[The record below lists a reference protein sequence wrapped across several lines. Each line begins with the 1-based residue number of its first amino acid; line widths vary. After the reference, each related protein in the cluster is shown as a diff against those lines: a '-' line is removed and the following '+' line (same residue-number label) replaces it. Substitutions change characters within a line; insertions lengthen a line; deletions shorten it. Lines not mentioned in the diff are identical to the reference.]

1 MVKETKTMVTILN
14 ENNVTVLQGAKG
26 SALWVSQDEMTT
38 ATGWALKT
46 EGFCKDEVCVP
57 VPASKSEGLMADGRV
72 NLSEVWQLMGKPA
85 AVSNDGDVWS
95 LGEAANDRNEAMLS
109 LEAPDFSLPDFN
121 GKLHSLTD
129 FRRKRVLLITWA
141 SW

>member
-1 MVKETKTMVTILN
+1 MTMVTILN
-14 ENNVTVLQGAKG
+14 ENNVTALQGAAG

-57 VPASKSEGLMADGRV
+57 VPASKAEGLIADGRV

>member
-1 MVKETKTMVTILN
+1 MVTILN
-14 ENNVTVLQGAKG
+14 ENNVTVLQGAEG

>member
-1 MVKETKTMVTILN
+1 MVTILN
-14 ENNVTVLQGAKG
+14 ENKVTVLQGAAG
-26 SALWVSQDEMTT
+26 SALWVSPDEMTA

-46 EGFCKDEVCVP
+46 EGLCKDEVCVP
-57 VPASKSEGLMADGRV
+57 VPARKSEGLIADGRV
-72 NLSEVWQLMGKPA
+72 NLSEVWKLMGKPA

-95 LGEAANDRNEAMLS
+95 LGEAASDRNGAMLS
-109 LEAPDFSLPDFN
+109 LEAPDFSLPDFS

>member
-1 MVKETKTMVTILN
+1 M
-14 ENNVTVLQGAKG
+14 TVLQGAAA

-46 EGFCKDEVCVP
+46 EGFARMKSVCLFRRVTQKG
-57 VPASKSEGLMADGRV
+57 SLLMAG
-72 NLSEVWQLMGKPA
+72 LTCLKFGKLMGKPA

-109 LEAPDFSLPDFN
+109 LQAADFSLPDFN

>member
-1 MVKETKTMVTILN
+1 MVTILN
-14 ENNVTVLQGAKG
+14 ENNVTVLQVAAG
-26 SALWVSQDEMTT
+26 SELWVSQDEMTT

-57 VPASKSEGLMADGRV
+57 VPASKSEGLIADGRV

>member
-1 MVKETKTMVTILN
+1 MTMVTILN
-14 ENNVTVLQGAKG
+14 ENNVMALQGAAG

-57 VPASKSEGLMADGRV
+57 VPASKAEGLIADGRV

-95 LGEAANDRNEAMLS
+95 LGEAANDRNKAMLS

>member
-1 MVKETKTMVTILN
+1 MI
-14 ENNVTVLQGAKG
+14 TVLSDNKVTEVEG
-26 SALWVSQDEMTT
+26 SSPWINKDDMAA
-38 ATGWALKT
+38 ATGWVLKP
-46 EGFCKDEVCVP
+46 EGFCKDDTCVP
-57 VPASKSEGLMADGRV
+57 VPAGRRGELVDGDRV
-72 NLSEVWQLMGKPA
+72 NLPEVWQLMGKPVA
-85 AVSNDGDVWS
+85 GSKSGDVWS

-109 LEAPDFSLPDFN
+109 LEAPNFTLPDFS

>member
-1 MVKETKTMVTILN
+1 MTMVTILN
-14 ENNVTVLQGAKG
+14 ENKVTVLQGAAG
-26 SALWVSQDEMTT
+26 SALWVSPDEMTA

-46 EGFCKDEVCVP
+46 EGLCKDEVCVP
-57 VPASKSEGLMADGRV
+57 VPANKSERLIADGRV
-72 NLSEVWQLMGKPA
+72 NVSEVWKLMGKPD

-95 LGEAANDRNEAMLS
+95 LGEAAKDRNEAMLS

>member
-1 MVKETKTMVTILN
+1 MVTILN
-14 ENNVTVLQGAKG
+14 ENNVTELEGAAG
-26 SALWVSQDEMTT
+26 PVLWVSQDEMTA
-38 ATGWALKT
+38 ATGWTLKP

-57 VPASKSEGLMADGRV
+57 VPANKSGKLIVDDRI

-85 AVSNDGDVWS
+85 AASSNGDVWS
-95 LGEAANDRNEAMLS
+95 LGEAANDRNDAMLS

>member
-1 MVKETKTMVTILN
+1 MVTILN
-14 ENNVTVLQGAKG
+14 ENNVTELDGVAG
-26 SALWVSQDEMTT
+26 SALWVNRDDMTA
-38 ATGWALKT
+38 ATGWTLKP

-57 VPASKSEGLMADGRV
+57 VPADKSGELIADDKV
-72 NLSEVWQLMGKPA
+72 NLSEAWRLMVKPVA
-85 AVSNDGDVWS
+85 ASSDGDVWS
-95 LGEAANDRNEAMLS
+95 LGEAANDRNDAMLS
-109 LEAPDFSLPDFN
+109 LEAPDFSLPDFS

>member
-1 MVKETKTMVTILN
+1 
-14 ENNVTVLQGAKG
+14 
-26 SALWVSQDEMTT
+26 MTT

-57 VPASKSEGLMADGRV
+57 VPASKSEGLIADGRV

>member
-1 MVKETKTMVTILN
+1 MVTILN
-14 ENNVTVLQGAKG
+14 ENNVTVLQGASG
-26 SALWVSQDEMTT
+26 SSLCVSQDEMTT

-57 VPASKSEGLMADGRV
+57 VPATKSEGLMADGRV
-72 NLSEVWQLMGKPA
+72 NLSEVWQMMGKPA

>member
-1 MVKETKTMVTILN
+1 MVTILN
-14 ENNVTVLQGAKG
+14 ENNVTVLQGAAG

-57 VPASKSEGLMADGRV
+57 VPASKSEGLIADGRV

-121 GKLHSLTD
+121 GKLH
-129 FRRKRVLLITWA
+129 
-141 SW
+141 

>member
-1 MVKETKTMVTILN
+1 MTMVTILN
-14 ENNVTVLQGAKG
+14 ENKVTVLQGAAG
-26 SALWVSQDEMTT
+26 SALWVSPDEMTA

-46 EGFCKDEVCVP
+46 EGLCKDEVCVP
-57 VPASKSEGLMADGRV
+57 VPANKSERLIADGRV
-72 NLSEVWQLMGKPA
+72 NVSEVWKLMGKPD

-95 LGEAANDRNEAMLS
+95 LGEAAKDRNEAMLS
-109 LEAPDFSLPDFN
+109 LEAPDFSLSDFN

>member
-1 MVKETKTMVTILN
+1 MTMVTILN
-14 ENNVTVLQGAKG
+14 ENNVTVLQGTAG

-57 VPASKSEGLMADGRV
+57 VPASKSEGLIADGRV

>member
-1 MVKETKTMVTILN
+1 MTMVTILN
-14 ENNVTVLQGAKG
+14 ENNVTVLQGVAG
-26 SALWVSQDEMTT
+26 PALWVSQGEMTI
-38 ATGWALKT
+38 ATGWTLKS
-46 EGFCKDEVCVP
+46 EGFCKHEVCVP
-57 VPASKSEGLMADGRV
+57 VPPDKSKGLIADERV

>member
-1 MVKETKTMVTILN
+1 MVKETMTMVTILN
-14 ENNVTVLQGAKG
+14 ENKVTVLQGAAG
-26 SALWVSQDEMTT
+26 SALWVSPDEMTA

-46 EGFCKDEVCVP
+46 EGLCKDEVCVP
-57 VPASKSEGLMADGRV
+57 VPANKSERLIADGRV
-72 NLSEVWQLMGKPA
+72 NVSEVWKLMGKPA

-95 LGEAANDRNEAMLS
+95 LGEAAKDRNEAMLS

>member
-1 MVKETKTMVTILN
+1 MVTILN
-14 ENNVTVLQGAKG
+14 ENKVTVLQGAAG
-26 SALWVSQDEMTT
+26 SALWVSPDEMTA

-46 EGFCKDEVCVP
+46 EGLCKDEVCVP
-57 VPASKSEGLMADGRV
+57 VPANKSERLIADGRV
-72 NLSEVWQLMGKPA
+72 NVSEVWKLMGKPY

-95 LGEAANDRNEAMLS
+95 LGEAAEDRNEAMLS

>member
-1 MVKETKTMVTILN
+1 MVTILN
-14 ENNVTVLQGAKG
+14 ENNVTVLQAAAG

-57 VPASKSEGLMADGRV
+57 VPASKSEGLIADGRV
-72 NLSEVWQLMGKPA
+72 NLSEVWQLMGKPV

>member
-1 MVKETKTMVTILN
+1 MVTILN
-14 ENNVTVLQGAKG
+14 ENNVTVLQGAAG

-57 VPASKSEGLMADGRV
+57 VPASKSEGLIADGRV
-72 NLSEVWQLMGKPA
+72 NLSEVWQLMGKPS

-109 LEAPDFSLPDFN
+109 LEAPDFRCRILM
-121 GKLHSLTD
+121 
-129 FRRKRVLLITWA
+129 A
-141 SW
+141 SYIR

>member
-1 MVKETKTMVTILN
+1 MVTILN
-14 ENNVTVLQGAKG
+14 ENNVTVLQGAG
-26 SALWVSQDEMTT
+26 GFALWVSQDEMTT

-57 VPASKSEGLMADGRV
+57 VPASKSEGLIADGRV

>member
-1 MVKETKTMVTILN
+1 MVTILN
-14 ENNVTVLQGAKG
+14 ENNVTEVQGEAG
-26 SALWVSQDEMTT
+26 SVLWVSQDEMTA
-38 ATGWALKT
+38 ATGWTLKP

-57 VPASKSEGLMADGRV
+57 VPANKSEKLIVDEKV

-85 AVSNDGDVWS
+85 APSRDGSVWS
-95 LGEAANDRNEAMLS
+95 LGEAANDRNDAMLS
-109 LEAPDFSLPDFN
+109 LEAPDFSLPDFK
-121 GKLHSLTD
+121 GKVHSLTD

>member
-1 MVKETKTMVTILN
+1 MVTILN
-14 ENNVTVLQGAKG
+14 ENNVTELQGVAG
-26 SALWVSQDEMTT
+26 SELWVSQDEMKA
-38 ATGWALKT
+38 ATGWTLKP

-57 VPASKSEGLMADGRV
+57 VPLGKSETLIADGKV

-85 AVSNDGDVWS
+85 AASSDGGVWS
-95 LGEAANDRNEAMLS
+95 LGEAANDRNDAMLS
-109 LEAPDFSLPDFN
+109 LDAPDFTLPDFN